1 MITAP
6 ATGHMPKLITLGS
19 GFLLAVLWVNLM
31 FDVQVW
37 PHWGNKTLPE
47 EVLSSIATYYA
58 RVSIEASPM
67 GYLVGLVMLMT
78 LAVSVR
84 NVFVGLQPRWVRIAT
99 FVLLIGP
106 VVAALT
112 VIFPGAQ
119 KLASRTDTLN
129 VQSELANALFTAH
142 AVCFAAIFLVL
153 ILQFTPRRSG

>member
-1 MITAP
+1 
-6 ATGHMPKLITLGS
+6 
-19 GFLLAVLWVNLM
+19 
-31 FDVQVW
+31 
-37 PHWGNKTLPE
+37 
-47 EVLSSIATYYA
+47 
-58 RVSIEASPM
+58 
-67 GYLVGLVMLMT
+67 
-78 LAVSVR
+78 
-84 NVFVGLQPRWVRIAT
+84 
-99 FVLLIGP
+99 VLLIGP